1 MSENGNS
8 GTQPTADA
16 DEVPVVEGRRAPFTM
31 VADWVALA
39 EASPQ
44 AKLLYVLYAMHVNQ
58 GRGDGSV
65 WPRRRWLAEMMGF
78 KQPRSVDAYN
88 RELQALG
95 AIDLEPRWIA
105 PGVRGANLVRVH
117 MTPPDGYDGPASLRE
132 HYERRKE
139 GGVVGPTPPPPCA
152 TAHHPRAPQRTVKN
166 QTNEEPDV
174 DLTRE
179 EPARQLVDQPPGG
192 DHDSA
197 AQAGG
202 TEEEARKILRSASTG
217 LGDRTPAA
225 NLAGRLI
232 TETAAALARGWT
244 AKAVETALRSSL
256 TGVTDVGRVWL
267 SRLGRDLAGAP
278 TAAPFGFVGAGDGT
292 PSVDPEVAQVRAAS
306 LARREAQL
314 ARMLERRQA
323 AARFG
328 HGVMGQAA

>member
-8 GTQPTADA
+8 GTHPTVDA

-58 GRGDGSV
+58 GRGDGAV
-65 WPRRRWLAEMMGF
+65 WPRRRWLAELMGF
-78 KQPRSVDAYN
+78 KKVCSLDRYN
-88 RELQALG
+88 HELVALG

-132 HYERRKE
+132 HYEQRKA
-139 GGVVGPTPPPPCA
+139 GGVAPGKGVPPPSVGGGGTPLEGA
-152 TAHHPRAPQRTVKN
+152 VKN
-166 QTNEEPDV
+166 QTNREPDE
-174 DLTRE
+174 DLTKE
-179 EPARQLVDQPPGG
+179 DQNPARQLVPQPPGG

-202 TEEEARKILRSASTG
+202 NEEEARKILRSASNG
-217 LGDRTPAA
+217 LGQHTPGPAI
-225 NLAGRLI
+225 AGRLI
-232 TETAAALARGWT
+232 TETAATLARGWT
-244 AKAVETALRSSL
+244 PTVVETTLRASL
-256 TGVTDVGRVWL
+256 AGVTDVGRVWL
-267 SRLGRDLAGAP
+267 ARLGRDLAGSP
-278 TAAPFGFVGAGDGT
+278 TAAPFGAGDGA
-292 PSVDPEVAQVRAAS
+292 PADSELARVRAES
-306 LARREAQL
+306 VARREAQV

-328 HGVMGQAA
+328 HGVA